1 MRSKLRLHKHLCD
14 SRQPTSWES
23 CSLLTHIKPM
33 WDFILLLRVKQILKN
48 CSTGHSSQMHK
59 ELVFYLQLYWEITKF
74 KGRSWENPVKSTKLL
89 DYLLPNTSV
98 YCLQHWRVLQE
109 IKKWKIQTRTCG
121 CKELFFFF
129 FFCRE
134 SDLGCYSGFC
144 VYIHIL
150 EWALTQDGTPS
161 DQSQFG
167 KCTKWG
173 KLSTQRLY
181 PPNIVSWK
189 IITSIS
195 NSRLTHNP
203 GRDLWLRKKLLY
215 PFKCTSSTESSSP
228 QVIFDTPTQRKHN
241 SSLLITYSLIW
252 TTYPQ

>member
-59 ELVFYLQLYWEITKF
+59 EHVFYLQLYWEITKF

-109 IKKWKIQTRTCG
+109 IKNEKYKHVPVAVRNFFS
-121 CKELFFFF
+121 FFF
-129 FFCRE
+129 
-134 SDLGCYSGFC
+134 L
-144 VYIHIL
+144 
-150 EWALTQDGTPS
+150 
-161 DQSQFG
+161 
-167 KCTKWG
+167 
-173 KLSTQRLY
+173 
-181 PPNIVSWK
+181 
-189 IITSIS
+189 
-195 NSRLTHNP
+195 
-203 GRDLWLRKKLLY
+203 
-215 PFKCTSSTESSSP
+215 
-228 QVIFDTPTQRKHN
+228 QRKWPG
-241 SSLLITYSLIW
+241 LLFRILCIHPYFRMSPDTRWHTIRPKPIRQVHKVRKTQY
-252 TTYPQ
+252 TTIIPTKYCLLKNNHLYFQL

>member
-129 FFCRE
+129 FFSAE
-134 SDLGCYSGFC
+134 KVTWAAIQDF
-144 VYIHIL
+144 VY
-150 EWALTQDGTPS
+150 
-161 DQSQFG
+161 
-167 KCTKWG
+167 
-173 KLSTQRLY
+173 
-181 PPNIVSWK
+181 
-189 IITSIS
+189 TSI
-195 NSRLTHNP
+195 
-203 GRDLWLRKKLLY
+203 
-215 PFKCTSSTESSSP
+215 F
-228 QVIFDTPTQRKHN
+228 
-241 SSLLITYSLIW
+241 
-252 TTYPQ
+252 